1 MHPHLITGNPFVIFT
16 SRHFSLSLC
25 FPHRFFLF
33 WQKYRPNMMCILLK
47 VQHNLLPLVC
57 LQSQQSPTAQRGLPT
72 ATALFRRSRLFPG
85 ARVGVGDKEGPT
97 LEGVAFLSGH
107 SANQTPHDAAEPP
120 LSRWGSRGVVDT
132 GSYPPKF
139 YNYLWRTDL
148 KLLGLL
154 SQQRQRSSWV
164 FMVSLLCHPAQRLI
178 GATVKEPSPIAD
190 SSTNGNVCFKLQST
204 TMESH

>member
-25 FPHRFFLF
+25 FHHRFFLF

-132 GSYPPKF
+132 
-139 YNYLWRTDL
+139 R
-148 KLLGLL
+148 KL
-154 SQQRQRSSWV
+154 SPSPARRSSCPQSPWGV
-164 FMVSLLCHPAQRLI
+164 WDPSGENRPTAVCPAWSPAPARVSQRED
-178 GATVKEPSPIAD
+178 GKRGVGWPSP
-190 SSTNGNVCFKLQST
+190 
-204 TMESH
+204 

>member
-1 MHPHLITGNPFVIFT
+1 MTKWFLHTLAYATLDLNSLFTVAFSEHLIGPSERERTQT
-16 SRHFSLSLC
+16 FS
-25 FPHRFFLF
+25 
-33 WQKYRPNMMCILLK
+33 QG
-47 VQHNLLPLVC
+47 HN
-57 LQSQQSPTAQRGLPT
+57 R
-72 ATALFRRSRLFPG
+72 
-85 ARVGVGDKEGPT
+85 K
-97 LEGVAFLSGH
+97 
-107 SANQTPHDAAEPP
+107 
-120 LSRWGSRGVVDT
+120 SRGVVDT